1 MSRRR
6 VSSVLAFRVS
16 FAVCTAFTDN
26 ILANDGKPPPRRE
39 RRPSLRR
46 EREPWPARERRP
58 ALRRERTHAVA
69 PAREQGTRS
78 GRAAPRPRLSC
89 AGGAA
94 ARRVGG
100 ARGDAEELPCEFG
113 RSWAP
118 WQEWP
123 SPWQRAWRAP
133 RRNRRRIRTWRA
145 SATRR
150 RRPSVRSATT
160 CLIEATD
167 CEAERAS
174 LCNADATSATASGTR
189 NYTQGNAQACIDALN
204 AVYGNGATKVSFA
217 QLEGMGSVSDICERV
232 FSGNAGMNEPCQSS
246 YDCTGEQHL
255 RVGDARRV
263 LGDGG
268 AGPYVC
274 APPGEPIAEGQFC
287 TTPGS
292 TCVTDSYCA
301 VKPGSAATCVP
312 AMQENQ
318 PCNTVT
324 APCVSAQRCESQ
336 AGVTGQTCEPRVA
349 LGGRARRAT
358 TARRPRRTAIRTS
371 ATSARRVCRS
381 PRAPRTAKP
390 SSRATP
396 ASASLRSTRAA
407 SEGGPVVKW
416 R

>member
-1 MSRRR
+1 MRIRQI
-6 VSSVLAFRVS
+6 VGALAGV
-16 FAVCTAFTDN
+16 
-26 ILANDGKPPPRRE
+26 
-39 RRPSLRR
+39 
-46 EREPWPARERRP
+46 
-58 ALRRERTHAVA
+58 AVA
-69 PAREQGTRS
+69 M
-78 GRAAPRPRLSC
+78 AAGVAC
-89 AGGAA
+89 APKKSAPYPDVESFCNA
-94 ARRVGG
+94 KAQ
-100 ARGDAEELPCEFG
+100 AEC
-113 RSWAP
+113 
-118 WQEWP
+118 Q
-123 SPWQRAWRAP
+123 
-133 RRNRRRIRTWRA
+133 I
-145 SATRR
+145 
-150 RRPSVRSATT
+150 ATT

-189 NYTQGNAQACIDALN
+189 DYTQGNAQACIDALD

-246 YDCTGEQHL
+246 YDCTGDNICAS
-255 RVGDARRV
+255 VTPGV
-263 LGDGG
+263 SSGDGG

-274 APPGEPIAEGQFC
+274 APPGAPIAEGQFC

-349 LGGRARRAT
+349 LGQ
-358 TARRPRRTAIRTS
+358 PCQTS
-371 ATSARRVCRS
+371 DDC
-381 PRAPRTAKP
+381 APAAP
-390 SSRATP
+390 YCDPYVGNLCTP
-396 ASASLRSTRAA
+396 GLSFAA
-407 SEGGPVVKW
+407 GAPDCKAFESGDAGVSVAAVDAGGE
-416 R
+416 